1 MKRIFLAG
9 AMSLASVMALIATN
23 GTAFAQPSQGQ
34 AGAQAGVN
42 GNAPNAPDSLMQ
54 DEVPPG
60 VTTGMGPGPVY
71 VPYPQTAPITDPSVL
86 GPPSEGYVGPGP
98 MNNNGPPPRPR

>member
-54 DEVPPG
+54 DDVG

-86 GPPSEGYVGPGP
+86 GPPREGYVGPGP

>member
-1 MKRIFLAG
+1 MKRIFLA
-9 AMSLASVMALIATN
+9 SVIALIATS
-23 GTAFAQPSQGQ
+23 GTGLAQPSQGQ

-54 DEVPPG
+54 DNVG

-71 VPYPQTAPITDPSVL
+71 VPPGPVYVPYPQTAPMTDPSML
-86 GPPSEGYVGPGP
+86 GPPREGYVGPGP
-98 MNNNGPPPRPR
+98 MDNNGPPPGQR